1 MVEGDLAVLEELLER
16 LWVLSDLEVE
26 HLPQLDRVV
35 ELEHLVVAV
44 VDGGDVVQEDL
55 DDLVEEGARR
65 AVRGLGVLVDRVQS
79 CKGRK

>member
-79 CKGRK
+79 